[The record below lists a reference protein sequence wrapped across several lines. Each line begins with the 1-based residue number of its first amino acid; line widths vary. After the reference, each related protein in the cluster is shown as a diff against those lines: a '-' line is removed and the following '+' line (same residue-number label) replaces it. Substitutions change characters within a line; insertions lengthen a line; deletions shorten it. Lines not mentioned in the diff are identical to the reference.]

1 MSSSK
6 LELPTSTYAQA
17 INFCNLKSNFYHLW
31 RFNKSQ
37 RMSEDIDY
45 FYLDFGEFM
54 LSYFY
59 LNVQIV
65 KGF

>member
-1 MSSSK
+1 
-6 LELPTSTYAQA
+6 
-17 INFCNLKSNFYHLW
+17 
-31 RFNKSQ
+31 
-37 RMSEDIDY
+37 MSEDIDY

-65 KGF
+65 KGFWYERT